1 MEPVKFDRVV
11 RTPSSEVYVLW
22 SDNQRMG
29 QLDVHYAHDVIHATL
44 ILERDLSLDDQ
55 EELVHQIDQ
64 DIVSSYLPNFD
75 REDFIVTVF
84 RGTELESF
92 SDGGAG
98 LEEELEPDDEDF

>member
-1 MEPVKFDRVV
+1 MGPVKFDRVV

-22 SDNQRMG
+22 HEGERLG

-44 ILERDLSLDDQ
+44 ILERDLSLDEQ
-55 EELVHQIDQ
+55 EELVQQIDQ
-64 DIVSSYLPNFD
+64 DIVSSYLPQFD

-92 SDGGAG
+92 SDGGTD
-98 LEEELEPDDEDF
+98 LEEELELDDEDF

>member
-1 MEPVKFDRVV
+1 MEPVKFVRVV

-22 SDNQRMG
+22 NDSQRLG

-44 ILERDLSLDDQ
+44 VLEQHLTLDDQ
-55 EELVHQIDQ
+55 EQLVHQIDQ

-92 SDGGAG
+92 SDGGTG
-98 LEEELEPDDEDF
+98 LEEELELDDEDF